1 MDFARVHPLK
11 NTATMDHVVM
21 VHHNHPFPVRQLSLV
36 SSHRLLE
43 YFDMFHGKLLTGI
56 FHSMADLYRKEM
68 IFQFFFNLNEAG
80 GYLLEKLGYLHCF
93 GFSAGV
99 MTITSSRHRSTFMFV
114 LSSLH
119 TCSICVRC
127 SLVIAR
133 SLWNI
138 SRQACFVGSP
148 EKGYN

>member
-68 IFQFFFNLNEAG
+68 IFQFFFQFKWGWWISFGKIGIFTLLRVFGWCHDHYFLQTSQHFHVCIIFIAHLFNMRSMLF
-80 GYLLEKLGYLHCF
+80 GYCPFALEYI
-93 GFSAGV
+93 SAGLF
-99 MTITSSRHRSTFMFV
+99 RW
-114 LSSLH
+114 
-119 TCSICVRC
+119 
-127 SLVIAR
+127 IAR
-133 SLWNI
+133 
-138 SRQACFVGSP
+138 
-148 EKGYN
+148 KGI